1 MRFLVCPQCG
11 IIRFMVK
18 NDRGESVVV
27 QVTRDFEIIPV
38 NQDES
43 LDGFNLDYLFCLG
56 CSWKGSKKKLVRFL

>member
-1 MRFLVCPQCG
+1 
-11 IIRFMVK
+11 MVK